1 MVILSVMAGELTTN
15 NMNTT
20 YQAKKLK
27 VQSFVDFVEETM
39 TYHKDYKGLILTMDI
54 LKELW
59 GKWEDFVYEMNF
71 QVRLGK

>member
-1 MVILSVMAGELTTN
+1 MKTIQDAR
-15 NMNTT
+15 
-20 YQAKKLK
+20 KLR

-59 GKWEDFVYEMNF
+59 DKWENFVYEMNF